1 MYHFCNLCK
10 CLEYVEIFIKLLV
23 ILGFYF
29 IKWIIEG
36 LEKHVKIQISLY

>member
-10 CLEYVEIFIKLLV
+10 YLEYVEMFILLLV

-29 IKWIIEG
+29 IKWKIEG
-36 LEKHVKIQISLY
+36 LEKHVKIQIGLY